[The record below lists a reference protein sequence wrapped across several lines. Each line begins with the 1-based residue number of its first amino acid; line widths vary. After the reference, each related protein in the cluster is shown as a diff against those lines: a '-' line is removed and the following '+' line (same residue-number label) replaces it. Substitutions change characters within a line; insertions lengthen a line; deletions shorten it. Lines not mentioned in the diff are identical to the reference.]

1 MLNVGNYHGCDH
13 VPYVRKSVAKT
24 AAESL
29 RADGDSEGD
38 ENDEH
43 GVFGG
48 CGASLVPVEAVDQS
62 VTIVLPGVGRG
73 PIARVQSSTCPI
85 GRQQASVPEI

>member
-1 MLNVGNYHGCDH
+1 
-13 VPYVRKSVAKT
+13 
-24 AAESL
+24 
-29 RADGDSEGD
+29 
-38 ENDEH
+38 
-43 GVFGG
+43 
-48 CGASLVPVEAVDQS
+48 VPVEAVDQS